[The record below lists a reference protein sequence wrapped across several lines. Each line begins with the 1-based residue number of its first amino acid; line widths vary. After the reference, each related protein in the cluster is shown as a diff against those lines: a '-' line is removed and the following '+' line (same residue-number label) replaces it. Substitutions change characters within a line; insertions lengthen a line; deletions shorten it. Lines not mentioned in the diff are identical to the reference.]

1 MPHSAL
7 SRAAATLVT
16 LVALVGATLAAPS
29 ASALSGAADGSDRKA
44 ATESSS
50 RTASRALDRAV
61 TALAGKGG
69 DATMALRDLWLQRD
83 NLSAADKATY
93 AKLAARPIKTS
104 TLDLGNI
111 RVHYTPAE
119 MALSTFTA
127 NDVLNTSVSV
137 SQSYS
142 SAGYR
147 QPKPDSGLGGTN
159 ATDIYVDMLP
169 AGLYGYCTSDQPQLS
184 GPGRYDVWAYCVV
197 DNDYAGFPTNTP
209 LENLQVTVA
218 HEYFHATQFAY
229 DAADDGWAMEATAAW
244 IEDEVYDDVDD
255 NVQYLAD
262 SPITDTKRSM
272 DKFGGLYHY
281 GVWIW
286 FRYLTEKFRAEKG
299 GLPKIV
305 LDFWKAAD
313 SSKGAKKDRY
323 FTQGMAQVLK
333 KKPYKTSAEKQFSLF
348 SAANLRAPSFYGEGT
363 ANGYPAAKVKGKKK
377 LTKGQ
382 AKTFNAKLNHL
393 ASAAYRFSP
402 KGKAGKLKVT
412 INGAPKVQGTRA
424 VVTTHLRNGKVK
436 TQYVAINSKG
446 RGAFTAL
453 FKKSKVT
460 AVDVTLVNASIRF
473 TQCYV
478 RSTPF
483 SCSGKPTD
491 QNKRISVVGKAV

>member
-29 ASALSGAADGSDRKA
+29 ASAADGDRLA

-50 RTASRALDRAV
+50 RAASRALDRAA

-83 NLSAADKATY
+83 NLSAADRTAY
-93 AKLAARPIKTS
+93 AKLVARPVKPETAA
-104 TLDLGNI
+104 LGNI
-111 RVHYTPAE
+111 RIHYDSTQMPAFTP
-119 MALSTFTA
+119 T
-127 NDVLNTSVSV
+127 DVLNTAVSV
-137 SQSYS
+137 SQAYS
-142 SAGYR
+142 GAGYR
-147 QPKPDSGLGGTN
+147 QPLPDGTLGGD
-159 ATDIYVDMLP
+159 ALTDIYVDNLS
-169 AGLYGYCTSDQPQLS
+169 AGLYGYCTSDQPQLT

-197 DNDYAGFPTNTP
+197 DNDYAGFPVNTP
-209 LENLQVTVA
+209 LENLQVTMA

-244 IEDEVYDDVDD
+244 VEDELYDDVDD

-323 FTQGMAQVLK
+323 FTQAMGLVLK
-333 KKPYKTSAEKQFSLF
+333 KRPYKTTVDKEFSRF
-348 SAANLRAPSFYGEGT
+348 SAANLRAPFYYDEGA
-363 ANGYPAAKVKGKKK
+363 ANGYPAAKVKGKKV
-377 LTKGQ
+377 LNKGQ

-393 ASAAYRFSP
+393 SSASYRFNP
-402 KGKAGKLKVT
+402 KGNAGKLKIAIV
-412 INGAPKVQGTRA
+412 GAPKVQGTRA
-424 VVTTHLRNGKVK
+424 VVTTYLLSGKVK
-436 TQYVAINSKG
+436 TQYVAISFKG
-446 RGAFTAL
+446 RGAYTAL
-453 FKKSKVT
+453 FKKSKVA
-460 AVDVTLVNASIRF
+460 AVDVTLVNASTRF
-473 TQCYV
+473 TKCYV
-478 RSTPF
+478 QSTPF

-491 QNKRISVVGKAV
+491 QNKRISVVAKAV